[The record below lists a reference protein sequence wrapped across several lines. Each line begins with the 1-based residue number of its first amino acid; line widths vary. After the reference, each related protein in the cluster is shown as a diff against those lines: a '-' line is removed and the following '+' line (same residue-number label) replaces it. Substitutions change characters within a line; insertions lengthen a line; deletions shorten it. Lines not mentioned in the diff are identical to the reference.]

1 MKNMGLKELKKDLII
16 DSALNLFLEK
26 NLSSVTIKDIA
37 LNIEVGEATIYRY
50 FENKENIVIL
60 CAEKLEKKVYKEYFN
75 LDKFNNGFEKIK
87 EFYMNYLYIF
97 IKHPSYYRFINE
109 FDAFMLSK
117 SGFDLNEYANI
128 IDKFKDLFI
137 SAYNDGIKDNSI
149 KEVNDIET
157 IYYASSKALLEL
169 CKKESITVDIVRQDS
184 LVNKK
189 ELISKLIDII
199 LLTFKKE
206 VC

>member
-1 MKNMGLKELKKDLII
+1 
-16 DSALNLFLEK
+16 
-26 NLSSVTIKDIA
+26 
-37 LNIEVGEATIYRY
+37 
-50 FENKENIVIL
+50 
-60 CAEKLEKKVYKEYFN
+60 
-75 LDKFNNGFEKIK
+75 
-87 EFYMNYLYIF
+87 
-97 IKHPSYYRFINE
+97 
-109 FDAFMLSK
+109 MLSK

-137 SAYNDGIKDNSI
+137 SAYNDGIKDGSI